1 MNLKI
6 NLISDTVTRPSPEM
20 LQYMMSAE
28 VGDDVF
34 RQDPTVNK
42 LEQKCAELFGHEN
55 ALFCPSGTMSNQIAI
70 KAHTQALDELLCEY
84 NSHVYQYELGGY
96 AFHSGLAVNPIISE
110 TGKLNPE
117 LIEQNVRA
125 KTDWF
130 PSTKLVV
137 LENTGNRTGGN
148 YYSLS
153 EMENISEKCKS
164 LQLNLHLDGA
174 RVFNA
179 IVAAGYTSLQLGSLF
194 DSISICLS
202 KGLGA
207 PVGSVLIGSE
217 DFIARAR
224 KIRKV
229 MGGGMRQAG
238 YLAAAG
244 IYALDHNIE
253 RLQTD
258 HEHAALIRDCLM
270 GCSYVESI
278 KEVYTNII
286 IFNLNDTITTEQ
298 FLKSLESKGIEA
310 IAFGPRSIRFVTH
323 LDQDRMMI
331 ERVCFELKLLSS

>member
-1 MNLKI
+1 MLK
-6 NLISDTVTRPSPEM
+6 
-20 LQYMMSAE
+20 YMMSAD

-34 RQDPTVNK
+34 RQDPSVIK
-42 LEQKCAELFGHEN
+42 LEQKCAGLFGHEN

-70 KAHTQALDELLCEY
+70 KVHTQPLDELICDS

-96 AFHSGLAVNPIISE
+96 AFHSGLAINPVLSE
-110 TGKLNPE
+110 NGKLNSD
-117 LIEQNVRA
+117 LIESNIRA

-130 PSTKLVV
+130 PNTKLVV
-137 LENTGNRTGGN
+137 LENTGNRAGGN
-148 YYSLS
+148 FYSLL
-153 EMENISEKCKS
+153 EMDNISQKCNS
-164 LQLNLHLDGA
+164 LKLNLHLDGA

-179 IVAAGYTSLQLGSLF
+179 MIAGAYSSQQIGPLF

-207 PVGSVLIGSE
+207 PVGSVLIGSGE
-217 DFIARAR
+217 FIAQAR
-224 KIRKV
+224 KVRKV

-244 IYALDHNIE
+244 IYALDHNID
-253 RLQTD
+253 RLQID
-258 HEHAALIRDCLM
+258 HEHALILRDCLL

-278 KEVYTNII
+278 KEVFTNII

-298 FLKSLESKGIEA
+298 FLSRLEYNGIEA

-323 LDQDRMMI
+323 LDQDSKMI
-331 ERVCFELKLLSS
+331 EKVCLVLQSMSQ